1 MVVDVRRSLIDLAH
15 DPHVMTYAASPPA
28 AQEAAERLRAIAGER
43 MAPADASPL
52 AGPSWTARA
61 T

>member
-1 MVVDVRRSLIDLAH
+1 
-15 DPHVMTYAASPPA
+15 MTYAASPPA

-52 AGPSWTARA
+52 AGPTWEDRA
-61 T
+61 TWCCSTTTTS